1 LTAPLD
7 HRAPDPRRIDVYA
20 REYVADGGADRPAL
34 LFLQGGPGCPSPR
47 PTAPT
52 GTPGGWLGEALRHWR
67 VILLDQRGTGR
78 STPVDAADPTSLG
91 ATPAEQA
98 EYLTHLRADDIVRDA
113 ELLRHALIADGH
125 LPDAPWAL
133 LGQSFGGFCITTYLS
148 VAPQGVAEAYLTG
161 GLPGFA
167 DDPHTRVDDVYR
179 ATYARTAVRNR
190 RFHRRVPWAAG
201 RVREVCAH
209 LDDHDERLPSG
220 ERLSSRRF
228 RTVGMSLGRTGGVD
242 TLAYLLEDP
251 FRTVRGERRLG
262 TPFLARTAAMLDLR
276 ETPLY
281 AVLHESIYGQDTATA
296 WSADRLRA
304 TAGDDDGI
312 AAGFAEDLAGTGDD
326 PVFLTGEHFFP
337 WHLEEDPALRPW
349 RDVAEILARKDDWT
363 PLYDAA
369 ALRAVDVPTAAAVY
383 LDDMF
388 VPHDLST
395 ATAEL
400 IGADGT
406 PLRPFVTNLWE
417 HNGIGVD
424 GAGILRRLRQLAHD
438 H

>member
-1 LTAPLD
+1 
-7 HRAPDPRRIDVYA
+7 
-20 REYVADGGADRPAL
+20 
-34 LFLQGGPGCPSPR
+34 
-47 PTAPT
+47 
-52 GTPGGWLGEALRHWR
+52 
-67 VILLDQRGTGR
+67 
-78 STPVDAADPTSLG
+78 
-91 ATPAEQA
+91 
-98 EYLTHLRADDIVRDA
+98 
-113 ELLRHALIADGH
+113 
-125 LPDAPWAL
+125 
-133 LGQSFGGFCITTYLS
+133 
-148 VAPQGVAEAYLTG
+148 
-161 GLPGFA
+161 
-167 DDPHTRVDDVYR
+167 
-179 ATYARTAVRNR
+179 
-190 RFHRRVPWAAG
+190 
-201 RVREVCAH
+201 
-209 LDDHDERLPSG
+209 
-220 ERLSSRRF
+220 
-228 RTVGMSLGRTGGVD
+228 MSLGRTGGVD

-388 VPHDLST
+388 VPTTCPPRPPSSSART
-395 ATAEL
+395 APA
-400 IGADGT
+400 A
-406 PLRPFVTNLWE
+406 PLRDEPV
-417 HNGIGVD
+417 
-424 GAGILRRLRQLAHD
+424 GAQRHRRRRGRDPAPSPPVGARPLTGLGSTP
-438 H
+438 